1 VEGTLR
7 NHDLH
12 RGDDIL
18 MHFIV
23 EVRPAYRSSRW
34 AWYVVDCESG
44 ETVECEFEYDSP
56 LAARRAGM
64 ERLEELAASVDQVV
78 GGTAGTSR
86 LRNLLGASGRRKYT
100 GPSDV
105 RGAGLPCRRARL

>member
-1 VEGTLR
+1 LLLNR
-7 NHDLH
+7 DLH

-44 ETVECEFEYDSP
+44 EIFEYGFEYDSP
-56 LAARRAGM
+56 LAARRAGL
-64 ERLEELAASVDQVV
+64 ERLQELVS
-78 GGTAGTSR
+78 S
-86 LRNLLGASGRRKYT
+86 
-100 GPSDV
+100 PH
-105 RGAGLPCRRARL
+105 RA